1 MSVSHS
7 KRDTVEKLLLSSML
21 MNSQKN
27 TTNNSLPTSITATS
41 AAAMS
46 SLLFSIEQWE
56 LIRRLRNSGI
66 SKEDIIQAFDEL
78 DRIERDLG
86 SIYDIPM
93 AKPSSGS
100 TTQNNSAGNK
110 QNELFAKNFQMLLS
124 QAATTNNN
132 HHHHHHQKLA
142 SSIVGVNKA
151 SSNDLSNTTSHLLGS
166 SDATTT
172 GTSGSSAA
180 MTQNANNLVNA
191 YFSNLIDS
199 DAENKAIEEFRSK
212 GEVAIH
218 SEISFFVYKHDLKQ
232 SQIARMAGV
241 NQAYVSKF
249 LRGEFFDLSE
259 NGKTLIYR
267 WYLRF
272 LKHPNIYLQA
282 HNITLTSNDHISKA
296 PKLEVSDINS
306 PNLPVASFT
315 NVTNTSYDQPKRT
328 RFSFKTEHLLILEK
342 AFLENQYPDQKRRE
356 DIARACNEA
365 RPCTEREKVTEQI
378 ITHWFQNKRKIS
390 RKANCE
396 DQSSPSNALN
406 GGGHMM
412 QNGSSSSAMNNEDEE
427 DEDEDGQEEGNE
439 LSPDYQNSCSPINY
453 PDYVDEHPPAAPQ
466 PTNYATNKSIH
477 NMGHHNAIQSGKSNE
492 DSDNEELDNEEIT
505 FET

>member
-1 MSVSHS
+1 
-7 KRDTVEKLLLSSML
+7 

-27 TTNNSLPTSITATS
+27 TTSNSLPTSITATS

-132 HHHHHHQKLA
+132 HHHHHQKLT
-142 SSIVGVNKA
+142 SSIVGMNKA

-199 DAENKAIEEFRSK
+199 DAENKAIEEFRR
-212 GEVAIH
+212 
-218 SEISFFVYKHDLKQ
+218 L
-232 SQIARMAGV
+232 
-241 NQAYVSKF
+241 
-249 LRGEFFDLSE
+249 
-259 NGKTLIYR
+259 
-267 WYLRF
+267 
-272 LKHPNIYLQA
+272 
-282 HNITLTSNDHISKA
+282 
-296 PKLEVSDINS
+296 
-306 PNLPVASFT
+306 
-315 NVTNTSYDQPKRT
+315 
-328 RFSFKTEHLLILEK
+328 
-342 AFLENQYPDQKRRE
+342 
-356 DIARACNEA
+356 
-365 RPCTEREKVTEQI
+365 
-378 ITHWFQNKRKIS
+378 
-390 RKANCE
+390 
-396 DQSSPSNALN
+396 
-406 GGGHMM
+406 
-412 QNGSSSSAMNNEDEE
+412 
-427 DEDEDGQEEGNE
+427 
-439 LSPDYQNSCSPINY
+439 
-453 PDYVDEHPPAAPQ
+453 
-466 PTNYATNKSIH
+466 
-477 NMGHHNAIQSGKSNE
+477 
-492 DSDNEELDNEEIT
+492 
-505 FET
+505 